1 MIKMSWEDIL
11 KDDEYKSYTSRIE
24 EVEEEIKTGKSLR
37 RSKEWREAD
46 STRKLE
52 MKRKYIRDLNEK
64 RNEIIRE
71 LKRDFKAAI
80 EGYEA
85 ME

>member
-1 MIKMSWEDIL
+1 MSWEEIL
-11 KDDEYKSYTSRIE
+11 KDGEYKSYTSRIE
-24 EVEEEIKTGKSLR
+24 EVEEEIKNLKSLKGN
-37 RSKEWREAD
+37 KEYREAD
-46 STRKLE
+46 STRKLA

-71 LKRDFKAAI
+71 LKRDFKAA
-80 EGYEA
+80 